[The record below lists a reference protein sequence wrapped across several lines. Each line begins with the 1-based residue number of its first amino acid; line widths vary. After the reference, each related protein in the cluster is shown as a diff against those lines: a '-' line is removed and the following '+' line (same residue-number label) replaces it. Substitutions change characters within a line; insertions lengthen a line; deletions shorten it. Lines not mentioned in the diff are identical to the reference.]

1 VSASLAVVG
10 TGIQLVR
17 QLTPEARHELEQADE
32 LLYVAAEPAAAAFLT
47 SFNPRAR
54 ALSAHYRA
62 GVPRRRIYADMVDE
76 ILTAVRGGA
85 RVCAAFYGHPG
96 VFVAPSHEAVRRARK
111 EGYPA
116 RMLPAISAEDCLFAD
131 LGVDPGAYGWQ
142 SYEATSLLLRGH
154 APDPT
159 AGLVLWQVD
168 AAGKIDW
175 DLEPKPKALH
185 ALVDRLLELYPAKHE
200 VVFYCA
206 SVYPIAEPVIE
217 RVRLGDVKALAAA
230 PGPTLYVPPLP
241 QRPVD
246 RAAAE
251 RLGLR
256 LN

>member
-1 VSASLAVVG
+1 MVG

-32 LLYVAAEPAAAAFLT
+32 LLFVAAEHAAEAWLA

-54 ALSAHYRA
+54 ALSTLYRA
-62 GVPRRRIYADMVDE
+62 GVPRRRIYAEMVDE
-76 ILTAVRGGA
+76 ILAAVRGGA

-96 VFVAPSHEAVRRARK
+96 VFVAPSHEAVRRARE

-116 RMLPAISAEDCLFAD
+116 RMLPAISAEDCLVAD
-131 LGVDPGAYGWQ
+131 LGVDPGAHGWQ

-154 APDPT
+154 TPDPT
-159 AGLVLWQVD
+159 AALVLWQVD
-168 AAGKIDW
+168 ATGKIDW
-175 DLEPKPKALH
+175 DLEPRPEALH
-185 ALVDRLLELYPAKHE
+185 ALADRLLELYPAEHE

-217 RVRLGDVKALAAA
+217 RMRLGDMRALEST

-241 QRPVD
+241 QRPLDPAV
-246 RAAAE
+246 AE

-256 LN
+256 PT